1 MPEQRTDPVWLDDV
15 ESAPKDLWPRR
26 LCIVTGDALPSREFI
41 AALQTAVG
49 PNEEIE
55 IILDRRR
62 GGPGIPPG
70 QPPVDRRRLPH
81 VDTMVRMDGY
91 AIVPVPTSP
100 PRPPRIPDPPIAP
113 RPIERQRHPTERR
126 SAEPRPAGRPAFER
140 RPFEDDTDADERELE
155 RILQFKRRHGARLGP
170 MLLLTALVGVLVVLL
185 LILLPAMKTLVSWTR
200 PAAPLLA
207 ERTSEPLQA
216 AHAPSAAESP
226 SPPRQSGAAP
236 PPRDAESLETARLPG
251 ANSTARP
258 QTDTVPRPQT
268 DTDTSI
274 PPAPPS
280 RVSSPPSAGIR
291 APETFRGESS
301 RFAGVPRVELV
312 RNSLPT
318 ADGKADSYVVRLS
331 DPAGRPL
338 AGAEV
343 LLVASMADG
352 TVENIMLGA
361 GPEPG
366 TYAGT
371 SRPSRSVPVDLRVR
385 MTMSDKRI
393 EIPLRP

>member
-1 MPEQRTDPVWLDDV
+1 MPEQRTAPVWLDDV
-15 ESAPKDLWPRR
+15 ESPPEDLWPRR

-49 PNEEIE
+49 PNEEIK

-62 GGPGIPPG
+62 GGPGIAPG
-70 QPPVDRRRLPH
+70 QPTVDRRRLPH
-81 VDTMVRMDGY
+81 VDRMVRMDGY

-100 PRPPRIPDPPIAP
+100 PRPPRVPNPPIAP
-113 RPIERQRHPTERR
+113 HPIERQRHPTERR
-126 SAEPRPAGRPAFER
+126 SAEPRPAERPAFER
-140 RPFEDDTDADERELE
+140 RPFEDDADADERELE

-170 MLLLTALVGVLVVLL
+170 MLLLTALVGMLVVLL
-185 LILLPAMKTLVSWTR
+185 LIQLPAVKTLVSRTH
-200 PAAPLLA
+200 PAAPPPA

-216 AHAPSAAESP
+216 AHAPSAAETP
-226 SPPRQSGAAP
+226 LPPRQSGASP
-236 PPRDAESLETARLPG
+236 PPRGAESRETGRLPE

-258 QTDTVPRPQT
+258 KTDTVPRPQA
-268 DTDTSI
+268 DTVASI

-280 RVSSPPSAGIR
+280 RVSSRPSEGIR
-291 APETFRGESS
+291 APDTLRGESS
-301 RFAGVPRVELV
+301 RFPGVPRVELV

-338 AGAEV
+338 TGAEV
-343 LLVASMADG
+343 LLLASMADG
-352 TVENIMLGA
+352 TIENIMLGA

>member
-15 ESAPKDLWPRR
+15 ESPPKDLWPRR

-62 GGPGIPPG
+62 GGPGIAPG

-81 VDTMVRMDGY
+81 VDRMARMDGY

-100 PRPPRIPDPPIAP
+100 SRPPRVPDPPIAP
-113 RPIERQRHPTERR
+113 RPTERQRHPTERR
-126 SAEPRPAGRPAFER
+126 AAEPRRAERPAFEG

-185 LILLPAMKTLVSWTR
+185 LIQLPAVKTLVSRTR
-200 PAAPLLA
+200 PAAPPPA
-207 ERTSEPLQA
+207 ERTSATLQA
-216 AHAPSAAESP
+216 AHAPSAAETP
-226 SPPRQSGAAP
+226 SPPRQRGASP
-236 PPRDAESLETARLPG
+236 PPRGAESPETARLPG

-258 QTDTVPRPQT
+258 QTDTVA
-268 DTDTSI
+268 SI

-280 RVSSPPSAGIR
+280 RVSSSPSEGIR
-291 APETFRGESS
+291 APDTLRGESS
-301 RFAGVPRVELV
+301 RFPGVPRVELV

-343 LLVASMADG
+343 LLLASMADG

>member
-15 ESAPKDLWPRR
+15 ESPPKDLAPRR

-49 PNEEIE
+49 PKEEIE

-62 GGPGIPPG
+62 GGPGIAPG

-81 VDTMVRMDGY
+81 VDRMVKMDGY

-100 PRPPRIPDPPIAP
+100 PRPPRVPDPPIAP

-126 SAEPRPAGRPAFER
+126 SAETRPAERPAFER

-185 LILLPAMKTLVSWTR
+185 LIQLPVVKTLESRTR
-200 PAAPLLA
+200 PAAPPPA

-216 AHAPSAAESP
+216 AHAPSAAETP
-226 SPPRQSGAAP
+226 SPPRQSGASP
-236 PPRDAESLETARLPG
+236 PPRGGESPETARVPE

-258 QTDTVPRPQT
+258 QTDTVA
-268 DTDTSI
+268 SI

-280 RVSSPPSAGIR
+280 RVSSRPSAGIR
-291 APETFRGESS
+291 APDTLRGESS
-301 RFAGVPRVELV
+301 RFPGVPRVELV

-371 SRPSRSVPVDLRVR
+371 SRPSRSVPIDFRVR

>member
-15 ESAPKDLWPRR
+15 ESPPKYLAPKR

-55 IILDRRR
+55 IIVDRRR
-62 GGPGIPPG
+62 GGPGIAPG

-81 VDTMVRMDGY
+81 VDVMVKMDGY

-100 PRPPRIPDPPIAP
+100 PRPPRVPDPPIAP
-113 RPIERQRHPTERR
+113 RPVERQRHPTERR
-126 SAEPRPAGRPAFER
+126 SAEPRPADRPAFER
-140 RPFEDDTDADERELE
+140 RSFEDDTDADERELE
-155 RILQFKRRHGARLGP
+155 RILQFRRRHGARLGP

-185 LILLPAMKTLVSWTR
+185 LILLPAVKTLVSRTR
-200 PAAPLLA
+200 PAAPPPA

-226 SPPRQSGAAP
+226 SPPRQSGASP
-236 PPRDAESLETARLPG
+236 PPRGAESPETARLPE
-251 ANSTARP
+251 ANSTARA

-268 DTDTSI
+268 DTVASI

-280 RVSSPPSAGIR
+280 RVSSRPSAGIR
-291 APETFRGESS
+291 APDTLRGESS
-301 RFAGVPRVELV
+301 RFPGVPRVELV

-343 LLVASMADG
+343 LLLASMADS

-385 MTMSDKRI
+385 MMMNDKRI